1 MVDDSK
7 NSRKMSMG
15 NRFCQST
22 TGIKFVRDLNI
33 FRSKTLFIDQLDL
46 INFNTEEERLK
57 TEQQLALCRP
67 HAWPYRQPWIPH
79 NSSLGSN

>member
-22 TGIKFVRDLNI
+22 TGIKFVKDLDI
-33 FRSKTLFIDQLDL
+33 IRSKTLFVEIVV
-46 INFNTEEERLK
+46 R
-57 TEQQLALCRP
+57 
-67 HAWPYRQPWIPH
+67 
-79 NSSLGSN
+79 

>member
-22 TGIKFVRDLNI
+22 TGIKFVKDLNMI
-33 FRSKTLFIDQLDL
+33 RSTSLFMSTEDALRIPMTYDFFSL
-46 INFNTEEERLK
+46 I
-57 TEQQLALCRP
+57 CISIGG
-67 HAWPYRQPWIPH
+67 AWLSP
-79 NSSLGSN
+79 